1 MTNNHVERFVSEAN
15 EFEARS
21 ADSRIQRC
29 DFVNEGDV
37 VVVILR
43 IDDAWKA
50 CVGTVVCAAGHHA
63 RVHVAAGYYSSHDKT
78 RTHVSSDR
86 EVWRNVSELFIEKS
100 KR

>member
-43 IDDAWKA
+43 IDDAWKP
-50 CVGTVVCAAGHHA
+50 CIGTVVSAAGHHA
-63 RVHVAAGYYSSHDKT
+63 RVNVAAGHYGKA
-78 RTHVSSDR
+78 RTHVPHDL